1 MGSVGGPERS
11 TTNTSRPSRVQLSAR
26 TWYVTQLQRAL
37 RVLCVCGIVGCAA
50 EVPVIERTPHS
61 LIADT
66 LASADDGA
74 FFRPADIVLL
84 PSGELAV
91 LEYTP
96 SAIVVIDSSS
106 GARVRRIGGPGKG
119 PGELEQPLGLRLSG
133 DTLVTLNA
141 GNGRVERFL
150 VDGTVLESRPAP
162 IGAHLGRF
170 AFNPDG
176 GMLLPTA
183 GADSTLLRVLAPNGT
198 LSHRTGRPRVPFTRQ
213 YNLDAFRAQ
222 AERLEVPDYYG
233 NDVLAAMSPD
243 SVFWLAFGA
252 IPEVAA
258 YHRDGSVVATFRLP
272 DSLSTP
278 ILEDYRT
285 RNREAAGTLRFHQ
298 LSFFADIRF
307 DDALVWVLLRNPPD
321 LDARVLVLDQLGALK
336 GNYVIAGAK
345 DVWRIAPA
353 RRAGWLYLS
362 SATTS
367 EVYRVALP
375 DSLRR

>member
-1 MGSVGGPERS
+1 M
-11 TTNTSRPSRVQLSAR
+11 
-26 TWYVTQLQRAL
+26 TQLQRVI
-37 RVLCVCGIVGCAA
+37 RVLCVFGIVGCAA
-50 EVPVIERTPHS
+50 EVPVVERPPNG
-61 LIADT
+61 LVADT
-66 LASADDGA
+66 LASADADA

-84 PSGELAV
+84 ASGELAV

-106 GARVRRIGGPGKG
+106 GARSRRIGGPGKG
-119 PGELEQPLGLRLSG
+119 PGELEQPLGLQLSG

-141 GNGRVERFL
+141 GNGRIERFL

-183 GADSTLLRVLAPNGT
+183 GADSTLLRVLAPDGT
-198 LSHRTGRPRVPFTRQ
+198 LAHRIGRPRVPFTRQ

-233 NDVLAAMSPD
+233 NDVLATMSPD
-243 SVFWLAFGA
+243 SIFWLAFGA

-258 YHRDGSVVATFRLP
+258 YNRDGSVIATFRVP

-278 ILEDYRT
+278 ILEDYRR
-285 RNREAAGTLRFHQ
+285 RNREAGGTPRFHQ
-298 LSFFADIRF
+298 LLYFADIRF
-307 DDALVWVLLRNPPD
+307 DDGLVWVLLRNPPEI
-321 LDARVLVLDQLGALK
+321 DARVLVLDSRGALK
-336 GNYVIAGAK
+336 GDYVIAGAK
-345 DVWRIAPA
+345 DVWRIAPV

-362 SATTS
+362 SASAS